1 MRRYS
6 SGRRPQSIPAT
17 PRGSRYSAWQAAL
30 WVLLAFAAVVPAR
43 AQIGVVR
50 NRGGFLLEEALSE
63 TVLNSRLARKLDA
76 ARTALDQ
83 GDIPTGI
90 VRLREV
96 LEAGEDAFRIAT
108 DSPTRRPDREP
119 STLPALPRIPD
130 EGAGDNGVAGQDDE
144 TRAAS
149 VSLLREAD
157 RLLANLSDDGYRAYE
172 LQYGGAAREALAD
185 AKELAE
191 LRDVA
196 RRYAH
201 TAAGCEAAVR
211 CAELEWET
219 GHLDTA
225 RAIYERLIDQ
235 PRSRRRMGMSLAVR
249 GAVAAWLTGDAPRGE
264 ALLRALAGT
273 NGRMAWRGVTIE
285 AAALTD
291 HPVEWLTGEVGPAG
305 PGRGGV
311 HGGGDRVVEDWR
323 MAGGDPRR
331 AASAEGVAPY
341 LGSSGWSADLVR
353 HSTATEAGDAAL
365 RAHADAYLRNQLRR
379 TVPAGIVLLPAARPI
394 VSGNRI
400 VTRGFGQI
408 VAHDIVGGGFAWK
421 GAIPDAVLTQALGEG
436 STFDGAGLSQMLPVL
451 QDRAWF
457 DQTTGTLA
465 ADDERVYAVETVPRY
480 ETNTPLFANQNAP
493 LREENR
499 LAAYDLQ
506 TGKLL
511 WRIGSPVTAG
521 DEFAGVAFL
530 GVPLPHDGMLY
541 GLAEFADEIRL
552 MALESR
558 TGRLAW
564 TQKLVKL
571 DIAAGADMHHY
582 RRGLSPSLAGGV
594 LVCPTDAGRIVAVD
608 LAARTL
614 LWEYLYRSETPVPR
628 NAPGFMI
635 GPLSG
640 LDGLRDAALQDRW
653 IDGLAI
659 IDGTRVLVA
668 PRGCDSLRCLD
679 LSTGQLLWRLPRGDG
694 LFVGA
699 VAEGVAVVV
708 GRSSIRGV
716 RVSDGKPAWK
726 GNGEA
731 AAPAAADRSE
741 VPSQP
746 VKPGTEGE
754 VPIPA
759 PSGRGYLAAGRYH
772 LPLASA
778 ELLTL
783 DVATGRE
790 SARSKTP
797 DGVALGNLVAAR
809 GTVVSQRVDSLS
821 AFHDIDRLE
830 RTIDE
835 SLAKSP
841 DDGRLLAV
849 RGQLLLHRG
858 RGDEACAAF
867 RRALEVSPND
877 EQVRSSAVAG
887 ALELLRTDF
896 AKFKDTVDEVE
907 KLLVTDADRMRFYR
921 TVAEGY
927 AATGDAA
934 ASLMSLLRLA
944 EVDLLPRGFDDLG
957 EGGWRVRADAMIA
970 GRVRD
975 LLDGAGEADR
985 SRLEELVR
993 ERWSK
998 LVESKRPEEL
1008 RRFVALFGGTRE
1020 ADEARSALAGLLLP
1034 QGEWLEIE
1042 TLLVDLLSR
1051 SEDAARRR
1059 ELYPRLHEVV
1069 LETGRPRDAWRVLR
1083 DIAARYPDL
1092 PLTTGQ
1098 SAMQEFIAWRLEDPH
1113 GEDAPPFQWPAGVPK
1128 VSRVPAPPPFGG
1140 ISQPLRIAFTGD
1152 PGPWLADLTLS
1163 YDVNGR
1169 QLVALTAER
1178 QEVWRIHLRDVE
1190 RIEPYTGTAWGAGH
1204 LVVLFDGGGFTAI
1217 DTVGTTDRP
1226 GPRVL
1231 WTDTFSRQLGTTH
1244 QLAEPQ
1250 LVPVELPNGRK
1261 IVARVDRE
1269 GRRFQSVRGV
1279 STRYFAYRWGERVV
1293 VVDPLTGEERWSRRG
1308 IEGGSVLG
1316 GDEEW
1321 LTCQSERGTSARR
1334 FRLCDGKEFPA
1345 VAMPPT
1351 RDTLGSRN
1359 GVVVHL
1365 SVEKAGGAEKEG
1377 SVRLIGTKSLEGAD
1391 AWSAEVA
1398 KGSVFAEVGG
1408 TSLCVVE
1415 PKGRYR
1421 KFELETGKVLADR
1434 QLTLAAA
1441 PVRMWVLPGL
1451 DRDLVVVRT
1460 TPVPQFF
1467 DQQMLS
1473 RSFRRREQIQGK
1485 LFGIPASG
1493 DKPIWEHASRDFEL
1507 ELFHSPDLPFVPL
1520 WRSGIA
1526 QGVDGGPAAEV
1537 SQLMLIDSRSGTVFL
1552 DETDRTELLSPQRME
1567 AQLGK
1572 KTIVLPLTRTQF
1584 VLEYGAKVEKESKK
1598 PMDPD
1603 SAKGSGG

>member
-1 MRRYS
+1 M
-6 SGRRPQSIPAT
+6 
-17 PRGSRYSAWQAAL
+17 
-30 WVLLAFAAVVPAR
+30 
-43 AQIGVVR
+43 
-50 NRGGFLLEEALSE
+50 
-63 TVLNSRLARKLDA
+63 
-76 ARTALDQ
+76 
-83 GDIPTGI
+83 
-90 VRLREV
+90 
-96 LEAGEDAFRIAT
+96 
-108 DSPTRRPDREP
+108 
-119 STLPALPRIPD
+119 
-130 EGAGDNGVAGQDDE
+130 
-144 TRAAS
+144 
-149 VSLLREAD
+149 
-157 RLLANLSDDGYRAYE
+157 
-172 LQYGGAAREALAD
+172 
-185 AKELAE
+185 
-191 LRDVA
+191 
-196 RRYAH
+196 
-201 TAAGCEAAVR
+201 
-211 CAELEWET
+211 
-219 GHLDTA
+219 
-225 RAIYERLIDQ
+225 
-235 PRSRRRMGMSLAVR
+235 
-249 GAVAAWLTGDAPRGE
+249 
-264 ALLRALAGT
+264 
-273 NGRMAWRGVTIE
+273 
-285 AAALTD
+285 
-291 HPVEWLTGEVGPAG
+291 
-305 PGRGGV
+305 
-311 HGGGDRVVEDWR
+311 
-323 MAGGDPRR
+323 
-331 AASAEGVAPY
+331 
-341 LGSSGWSADLVR
+341 R
-353 HSTATEAGDAAL
+353 HSTATEAGDTAL

-379 TVPAGIVLLPAARPI
+379 TVPAGIVLLPAARPV

-421 GAIPDAVLTQALGEG
+421 GAIPDAALTQAMGDGVAL
-436 STFDGAGLSQMLPVL
+436 DGAGLSQVLPVL

-465 ADDERVYAVETVPRY
+465 ADDERVYAVESVPRF
-480 ETNTPLFANQNAP
+480 ETNVPMFANQNAP

-506 TGKLL
+506 TGKLR
-511 WRIGSPVTAG
+511 WRIGSPANAA

-541 GLAEFADEIRL
+541 GLAEFADEVRL
-552 MALESR
+552 MVLDAR
-558 TGRLAW
+558 TGRVAW

-614 LWEYLYRSETPVPR
+614 LWEYLYRSDHVAPR

-640 LDGLRDAALQDRW
+640 LDGLRDSALQDRW

-679 LSTGQLLWRLPRGDG
+679 LMTGELLWKLPRGDG

-699 VAEGVAVVV
+699 VADGVAVVV

-716 RVSDGKPAWK
+716 RVSDGKPAWEK
-726 GNGEA
+726 
-731 AAPAAADRSE
+731 
-741 VPSQP
+741 
-746 VKPGTEGE
+746 EGE
-754 VPIPA
+754 IPIPA

-772 LPLASA
+772 VPLASA

-783 DVATGRE
+783 EVATGRE
-790 SARSKTP
+790 TARSKTP

-809 GTVVSQRVDSLS
+809 GTVVSQKVDSLS

-835 SLAKSP
+835 SLAKTP

-858 RGDEACAAF
+858 RGDEARAAF
-867 RRALEVSPND
+867 RRALEASPND

-887 ALELLRTDF
+887 TLELLRTDF

-927 AATGDAA
+927 AATGDRG
-934 ASLMSLLRLA
+934 ASLASLLRLA

-985 SRLEELVR
+985 SRLDELVR

-1042 TLLVDLLSR
+1042 TLLLDLLSR
-1051 SEDAARRR
+1051 VEDAARRR
-1059 ELYPRLHEVV
+1059 ELYPRLYEVV
-1069 LETGRPRDAWRVLR
+1069 LETGRPRDVWRVLR

-1092 PLTTGQ
+1092 ELTTSN
-1098 SAMQEFIAWRLEDPH
+1098 SAIQKFIAWRLEEDPN
-1113 GEDAPPFQWPAGVPK
+1113 GEDSPPFNGRRGRRRCRACRCRLLSGYRATPADHIH
-1128 VSRVPAPPPFGG
+1128 GG
-1140 ISQPLRIAFTGD
+1140 S
-1152 PGPWLADLTLS
+1152 GPWLADLTLS
-1163 YDVNGR
+1163 FDTNSK
-1169 QLVALTAER
+1169 QLVAQTAER

-1190 RIEPYTGTAWGAGH
+1190 RVDPYTVTAWGAGH
-1204 LVVLFDGGGFTAI
+1204 LVVLFDGWGFTAI

-1231 WTDTFSRQLGTTH
+1231 WTDSFSRQLGTTH

-1261 IVARVDRE
+1261 ILTRVDRE

-1279 STRYFAYRWGERVV
+1279 STRYFAYRWGDRIS

-1321 LTCQSERGTSARR
+1321 LTCQTERGTTARR

-1345 VAMPPT
+1345 VAMPLA
-1351 RDTLGSRN
+1351 RDTLASRN

-1365 SVEKAGGAEKEG
+1365 AESKAVGEGKEG
-1377 SVRLIGTKSLEGAD
+1377 NGRLVGTKSLEEWMRGRSRLRKECVRRCGGGVPECVGTEGAVSQVR
-1391 AWSAEVA
+1391 A
-1398 KGSVFAEVGG
+1398 GN
-1408 TSLCVVE
+1408 
-1415 PKGRYR
+1415 
-1421 KFELETGKVLADR
+1421 GKVLADR

-1441 PVRMWVLPGL
+1441 PVRLWVLPGL
-1451 DRDLVVVRT
+1451 DRDLVMVRT
-1460 TPVPQFF
+1460 VPVPQFVE
-1467 DQQMLS
+1467 QQMLI

-1493 DKPIWEHASRDFEL
+1493 DKPVWEHASRELEL

-1520 WRSGIA
+1520 SRTGID
-1526 QGVDGGPAAEV
+1526 QGVDGG
-1537 SQLMLIDSRSGTVFL
+1537 LRSRSTNWC
-1552 DETDRTELLSPQRME
+1552 
-1567 AQLGK
+1567 
-1572 KTIVLPLTRTQF
+1572 
-1584 VLEYGAKVEKESKK
+1584 
-1598 PMDPD
+1598 
-1603 SAKGSGG
+1603 